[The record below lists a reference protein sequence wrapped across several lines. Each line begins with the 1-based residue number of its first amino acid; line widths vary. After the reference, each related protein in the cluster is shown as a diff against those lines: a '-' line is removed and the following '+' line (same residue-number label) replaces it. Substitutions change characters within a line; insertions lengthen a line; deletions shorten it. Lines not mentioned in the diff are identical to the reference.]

1 MVERT
6 SPSDGLELTVRAV
19 VIGALLG
26 IVFAV
31 GNVYVGLK
39 TGISDNATVTAS
51 ILGFALCA
59 RLGKRPYSALENN
72 ITQNVSSS
80 AATMPSAMGFLGSF
94 PALTLMGAQYPEWA
108 VLLWGGAIGLFGIAL
123 ALPLRK
129 RFVNEDALPFPDAI
143 ATAEVIN
150 AMHTSGVR
158 ALGKA
163 QALVTAAVGSGFFAW
178 FRDGSPKLLPEMSY
192 LPFALGGVAAAP
204 LSLGVIWSPLLVSVG
219 MLIGPRT
226 GLGLFVG
233 ATLGWVVVAPWL
245 VTEQIVA
252 EPTNAAL
259 KAWLVW
265 PGAALMIAGALTS
278 LARDWRLVARS
289 ARDVR
294 ALGTDGWRSLVA
306 PAALALAVATIGWL
320 SFGIGP
326 LVLLGALGIS
336 AVTSIVVA
344 RSIGETAWMPL
355 GSIGRLA
362 QLMLAPWT
370 HEAVSSVLSASIPS
384 GSGSQTGQTLETLKV
399 GKLLGA
405 SPRNQIRAQLVGA
418 LVGAPFA
425 AGAYVMLTHAY
436 QLGGIELP
444 APTASPWRV
453 MADLVSEGATAIPPF
468 AGTASIVAFG
478 VGVALTLL
486 DRTRIARFVPSG
498 FAMGLTLILGAAPA
512 FTMAAGALLYLGL
525 ARWQPGWTA
534 EYGASVAAGGV
545 VGEAL
550 AGILVATL
558 LVTHVLGN

>member
-1 MVERT
+1 MVERA
-6 SPSDGLELTVRAV
+6 SPDGLELTVRAV

-39 TGISDNATVTAS
+39 TGISDNATVTAA
-51 ILGFALCA
+51 ILGFALCG

-94 PALTLMGAQYPEWA
+94 PALTLMGAEYPEWA

-123 ALPLRK
+123 AFPLRK
-129 RFVNEDALPFPDAI
+129 RFVNDGELPFPDAI

-150 AMHTSGVR
+150 AMHTSGIR

-178 FRDGSPKLLPEMSY
+178 FRDGSPKLVPEMSY
-192 LPFALGGVAAAP
+192 VPFALGGIAAAP

-252 EPTNAAL
+252 EATNAAL
-259 KAWLVW
+259 KGWLVW
-265 PGAALMIAGALTS
+265 PGAALMIAGALTA

-306 PAALALAVATIGWL
+306 PVVLALAVTAIGWV

-326 LVLLGALGIS
+326 LIVLGAVGIS
-336 AVTSIVVA
+336 AVTAIVVA

-370 HEAVSSVLSASIPS
+370 HQSFSSVISASIPS

-399 GKLLGA
+399 GRLLGA
-405 SPRNQIRAQLVGA
+405 SPHNQIKAQLVGA

-436 QLGGIELP
+436 QLGGTELP
-444 APTASPWRV
+444 APTASPWKV
-453 MADLVSEGATAIPPF
+453 MAELVSEGAAAIPPL
-468 AGTASIVAFG
+468 AGTASLVAFG

-486 DRTRIARFVPSG
+486 DRTRVARFVPSG
-498 FAMGLTLILGAAPA
+498 FAIGLALILGAAPA
-512 FTMAAGALLYLGL
+512 FTMAAGALLYLVL
-525 ARWQPGWTA
+525 ARWRPGWTA
-534 EYGASVAAGGV
+534 EYGQSVAAGGV

>member
-1 MVERT
+1 MVERA
-6 SPSDGLELTVRAV
+6 SGGSELTVRAV
-19 VIGALLG
+19 GVGALLG
-26 IVFAV
+26 ILFAI

-39 TGISDNATVTAS
+39 TGISDNATVTAA
-51 ILGFALCA
+51 ILGFALCG

-94 PALTLMGAQYPEWA
+94 PALTMMGAEYPEWA

-123 ALPLRK
+123 ALPLWK
-129 RFVNEDALPFPDAI
+129 RFVNDTHLSFPDAI
-143 ATAEVIN
+143 ATAEVIS

-163 QALVTAAVGSGFFAW
+163 QALLAAAVGSALFAW
-178 FRDGSPKLLPEMSY
+178 FRDGTPRLLPEMSY
-192 LPFALGGVAAAP
+192 LPIAVGGIAAAP
-204 LSLGVIWSPLLVSVG
+204 LSLGVIWSPLLASVG

-233 ATLGWVVVAPWL
+233 ATLGWVVVAPRL

-252 EPTNAAL
+252 EATNGAL

-278 LARDWRLVARS
+278 LARDWRRLARS

-306 PAALALAVATIGWL
+306 PAVLALAVATIGWV

-326 LVLLGALGIS
+326 LVALGAVAIS
-336 AVTSIVVA
+336 AVSAIVVA

-370 HEAVSSVLSASIPS
+370 HSSVMSVVSASIPS
-384 GSGSQTGQTLETLKV
+384 GSGGQTGQTLETLKV
-399 GKLLGA
+399 GRLLGA
-405 SPRNQIRAQLVGA
+405 SPHHQIKAQLVGA

-425 AGAYVMLTHAY
+425 AGAYVMLTRAY
-436 QLGGIELP
+436 QLGGTELP
-444 APTASPWRV
+444 APTASPWIV
-453 MADLVSEGATAIPPF
+453 MADLVSQGAAAIPPF
-468 AGTASIVAFG
+468 AGTASLVAFG
-478 VGVALTLL
+478 VGVALTFL

-498 FAMGLTLILGAAPA
+498 FAMGLALVLGAAPS
-512 FTMAAGALLYLGL
+512 FTMAAGALFYVIL
-525 ARWQPGWTA
+525 ARWRPGWTA
-534 EYGASVAAGGV
+534 EYGPSVAAGGV

-550 AGILVATL
+550 AGVVVATL